1 MYWFALALWLGMLL
15 FCIVY
20 EWRMALRNK
29 QDHVTAC
36 KNRLHQTK
44 VKLEV
49 FDVAKQEAYQQ
60 AFKDALRDERK
71 Q

>member
-1 MYWFALALWLGMLL
+1 MYLLALIIWLGMLL
-15 FCIVY
+15 FCIIY

-36 KNRLHQTK
+36 KNRLHQ
-44 VKLEV
+44 VKLDV